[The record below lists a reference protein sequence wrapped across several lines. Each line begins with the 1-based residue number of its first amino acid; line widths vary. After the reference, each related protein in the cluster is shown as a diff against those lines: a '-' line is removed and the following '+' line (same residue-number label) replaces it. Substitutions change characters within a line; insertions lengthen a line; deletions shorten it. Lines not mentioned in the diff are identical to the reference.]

1 MVTIKSNIKHYLR
14 QTIAKDNNIIVGSN
28 SFSKE
33 NIDLAMEVGAS
44 QPIISKKKRAEYIDL
59 LSAENKKAL
68 INIDFKLGSFRNV
81 PGYRSKSAPLSKKI
95 IALKNA
101 PFLPPLT
108 FLGTIDVFM
117 NNMKKHKKV
126 LSYLAKEFSIQIP
139 KNLSEVNIKTTCSKK
154 LFNELSEKLKNDDL
168 VVLMSICGI
177 IITDNKERAERIKTG
192 KLEYTKDNREPVCV
206 GDYQNFLK
214 EVIKSFVKEKKII
227 SILNNSVSSINNID
241 NQSIESGSLKN
252 ALNKISKLENLS
264 SKLKLQIKDFIQELD
279 DISKNLDNIYPILR
293 SDLTAILYN
302 ELPNEKMR
310 SNWDYMQNFEGA
322 LKNLSIQVDQFDHF
336 SNISNESL
344 TATKKILDE
353 FNEKI
358 KSLSSYGTST
368 IEYKKHLDQYLDK
381 NHLSGKKEYTNSI
394 HSKIKPSFFMDEQK
408 ILDLEYPIIFNT
420 TFTLVEEQFKETEKF
435 LKKKLIPLEKDRIL
449 SEYKKLGFKPK
460 EINEVS
466 KKINRAE
473 LDQIFPVLNEE
484 NKNLLS
490 LQGRKTPDVP
500 VKLSKIEKAIN
511 NTSDK
516 VVRSLMLLKYF
527 HDKKSINDTD
537 LSFLNT
543 SIQDISLAN
552 SLNIYILTEL
562 AKTINEKLGFNNE
575 DFSLERGKYL
585 AIMARL
591 ISASQDYDL
600 YEFFETGLSVI
611 PFDSHKNHKKILKLV
626 SEGQEFE
633 IRKTI
638 EPKDQKLS
646 DKAGDYF
653 RKELNVYSHP
663 ITRDKRYGVNVVK
676 DIPAFLS
683 YMESKFYENILK
695 KDLGAFELKSIRLKL
710 IELTEEDCWEK
721 AGTENDFRKFPTYRK
736 DKLRTDFKKLKG
748 SLIDIIDDKLEIHER
763 KKMTNIFL
771 SEDVSGYT
779 MDVIKFIKKG
789 PIFKQGTIINIEEK
803 NGLSSLIQ
811 YLMNKKTVYI
821 NQPNLIN
828 YLYSFDPQ
836 DIDTLTDKI
845 KFPSVIS
852 DEGKLENLLKSVTND
867 DVLNEKTLNYVKAGL
882 GKEYNQYRSTYMERK
897 RELQSY
903 TSAIHKDYIGHYQ
916 DAIDNER
923 FGLAYTLYNQ
933 SEKQQK
939 EQIESF
945 EEKLKS
951 DFTEFGSRADSLQGW
966 IRGYA
971 PGKESDVLAE
981 VFTEINSIL
990 LKKDKS
996 RLDEA
1001 IDLISVLEESR
1012 GTKSVDIA
1020 YLREWLTDYEIG
1032 TSSKPVPESDEIGI
1046 RDLELMLKG
1055 VKSLPDGLEK
1065 RVQELQER
1073 KQVDD
1078 FVQTYLQLHSKVIKV
1093 DDIISRADF
1102 DLAKQLLRN
1111 AAKCFRYY
1119 SDPETEKCQELG
1131 STGSLP
1137 ILVTDSYTFLPM
1149 DRKIVM
1155 TVISDNNKKSFG
1167 KSYFQDLGAILVKE
1181 LKKAKAGSPD
1191 DYLVVCFVCGG
1202 AQLLTENFKLSEFDN
1217 LLILDDF
1224 QTVGALLKESQ
1235 PSVGLKHYL
1244 IRGFPLA
1251 TVNPFNSE
1259 RPVTDQTGVFVE
1271 RGILANL
1278 TKNKD
1283 SYAIYGARR
1292 IGKTSICKDI
1302 EEKWGKKDNYICKY
1316 FSVASTECKST
1327 EFGEVFRIGL
1337 DILDHLGVKTGSIK
1351 SQSKFSS
1358 TFSKYLSEQEN
1369 NNNNVWI
1376 IIDEFDR
1383 YLMEVD
1389 KAYDKANSQN
1399 NYPFITVLRDLIN
1412 QHGNFKLII
1421 CGFMNLYY
1429 KLNQEIP
1436 GLEKSMNPWKG
1447 LVASQAINV
1456 LTMEEAKSLVYK
1468 LDEELDLEFENKDLP
1483 YYIIRKTSLHPAY
1496 IQYFLRRLINMIS
1509 ERITQKD
1516 RIIMQEDV
1524 DGVFDE
1530 YVKGYSGDEI
1540 PFILYVDKMLRLNT
1554 DHIAMAIIA
1563 IMALDEL
1570 EHYNKEDLYNKL
1582 IDWLE
1587 LDKIDREVFDRRI
1600 TSLQVT
1606 QVINVQQQTIEFKY
1620 QFWREYLYQLLMTGE
1635 NKEFDNVIN
1644 NARKEAEEFLM

>member
-1 MVTIKSNIKHYLR
+1 
-14 QTIAKDNNIIVGSN
+14 
-28 SFSKE
+28 
-33 NIDLAMEVGAS
+33 
-44 QPIISKKKRAEYIDL
+44 
-59 LSAENKKAL
+59 
-68 INIDFKLGSFRNV
+68 
-81 PGYRSKSAPLSKKI
+81 
-95 IALKNA
+95 
-101 PFLPPLT
+101 
-108 FLGTIDVFM
+108 
-117 NNMKKHKKV
+117 
-126 LSYLAKEFSIQIP
+126 
-139 KNLSEVNIKTTCSKK
+139 
-154 LFNELSEKLKNDDL
+154 
-168 VVLMSICGI
+168 
-177 IITDNKERAERIKTG
+177 
-192 KLEYTKDNREPVCV
+192 
-206 GDYQNFLK
+206 
-214 EVIKSFVKEKKII
+214 
-227 SILNNSVSSINNID
+227 
-241 NQSIESGSLKN
+241 
-252 ALNKISKLENLS
+252 
-264 SKLKLQIKDFIQELD
+264 
-279 DISKNLDNIYPILR
+279 
-293 SDLTAILYN
+293 
-302 ELPNEKMR
+302 
-310 SNWDYMQNFEGA
+310 
-322 LKNLSIQVDQFDHF
+322 
-336 SNISNESL
+336 
-344 TATKKILDE
+344 
-353 FNEKI
+353 
-358 KSLSSYGTST
+358 
-368 IEYKKHLDQYLDK
+368 
-381 NHLSGKKEYTNSI
+381 
-394 HSKIKPSFFMDEQK
+394 
-408 ILDLEYPIIFNT
+408 
-420 TFTLVEEQFKETEKF
+420 
-435 LKKKLIPLEKDRIL
+435 
-449 SEYKKLGFKPK
+449 
-460 EINEVS
+460 
-466 KKINRAE
+466 
-473 LDQIFPVLNEE
+473 
-484 NKNLLS
+484 
-490 LQGRKTPDVP
+490 
-500 VKLSKIEKAIN
+500 
-511 NTSDK
+511 
-516 VVRSLMLLKYF
+516 MLLKYF

-562 AKTINEKLGFNNE
+562 AKSINEKLEFNNE
-575 DFSLERGKYL
+575 DFSLDRGKYL

-638 EPKDQKLS
+638 EPKGQKLS

-663 ITRDKRYGVNVVK
+663 ITRDKRYGVNVVN

-683 YMESKFYENILK
+683 YMESKFYENILN

-748 SLIDIIDDKLEIHER
+748 SLIDIIDAKLEIHER

-779 MDVIKFIKKG
+779 MDVITFIKKG
-789 PIFKQGTIINIEEK
+789 PIFKQGTIINIEEQ

-811 YLMNKKTVYI
+811 YLMNRKTVYI

-828 YLYSFDPQ
+828 YLYSFDPK
-836 DIDTLTDKI
+836 DIDTLADKI
-845 KFPSVIS
+845 KFSSVITM
-852 DEGKLENLLKSVTND
+852 EEQLENLLKSVTND
-867 DVLNEKTLNYVKAGL
+867 DVLNEKTLNYVKDGL
-882 GKEYNQYRSTYMERK
+882 GKEYNQYRATYTERK

-903 TSAIHKDYIGHYQ
+903 TSVVHKDYIGHYQ

-1020 YLREWLTDYEIG
+1020 YLREWLTDYADR
-1032 TSSKPVPESDEIGI
+1032 TSPKLVPERDEIGI

-1073 KQVDD
+1073 KQVYD

-1131 STGSLP
+1131 STRSLP

-1155 TVISDNNKKSFG
+1155 TVIADKNKKSFG

-1244 IRGFPLA
+1244 IRGFPLT

-1259 RPVTDQTGVFVE
+1259 RPVTDQTGVFVG

-1302 EEKWGKKDNYICKY
+1302 EEKWGNKDNYICKY

-1327 EFGEVFRIGL
+1327 EFDEVFRIGL

-1351 SQSKFSS
+1351 SQSSFSS

-1389 KAYDKANSQN
+1389 IAYDKANSQN

-1429 KLNQEIP
+1429 KLNQELP
-1436 GLEKSMNPWKG
+1436 GLEKSVNPWKG